1 MWDHNLYITE
11 ASAAPASLPALQF
24 EQSITM
30 LDAAGN
36 EVNTG
41 VGM

>member
-11 ASAAPASLPALQF
+11 VSAVPASLPALQF

-30 LDAAGN
+30 LEANGD